1 MSHLLELPQELLINV
16 LLFLNARDLVIF
28 GQTCKTIYSSIDPEH
43 NQHVWRSKFLQAYD
57 DPITAYRQQRS
68 KVGLQQREWDWFK
81 ELKRRFLATRF
92 LDRHTEKSFVS
103 PLGEEEM
110 VLVLLDMI
118 DTSNCIGGT
127 DSIDEKRHSVG
138 ISSSQNIT
146 VLPDRDDFSIAMDQ
160 LVRES
165 RLIDPD
171 VDSAMDIDNARPITR
186 SISANRPRHPR
197 TDADA
202 RLHALAG
209 VTVREERDRKAMGRA
224 RRVVYDLSRTTERN
238 EWSPCKNDGSGEVD
252 WIRLEAVMTV
262 GVRSFQNAIRGR
274 MTLPQGFK
282 YSIPYRTLIPA
293 EAPNDWARATGNWC
307 GTYVFLNWNDLLD
320 FNVFNGPAA
329 SQPNLEDAP
338 EQCGGLMKLELHL
351 DDTITEDPALKTQ
364 LPVCNDLPP
373 LYFSGLSKSYDWSLA
388 TAVRGRVCLAPGGRE
403 VRWKFIVR

>member
-1 MSHLLELPQELLINV
+1 MSALLELPQELLINV
-16 LLFLNARDLVIF
+16 LTFLNARDLVTL
-28 GQTCKTIYSSIDPEH
+28 GQTCKAIHSSIDPVH
-43 NQHVWRSKFLQAYD
+43 NQQLWRSTFLHAYD

-81 ELKRRFLATRF
+81 ELKHRFLATRL
-92 LDRHTEKSFVS
+92 LDRHTEKSFAY

-110 VLVLLDMI
+110 VHVLLDMI
-118 DTSNCIGGT
+118 DTSYCDGGAVPT
-127 DSIDEKRHSVG
+127 EGKHHLMDVKN
-138 ISSSQNIT
+138 SQTIQC
-146 VLPDRDDFSIAMDQ
+146 LPDRDEYSIAMDQ

-165 RLIDPD
+165 RLIDPE
-171 VDSAMDIDNARPITR
+171 VDSAMEIDNARPITR
-186 SISANRPRHPR
+186 SMSANRPRHPR
-197 TDADA
+197 TNAEA
-202 RLHALAG
+202 RLHVLAG

-224 RRVVYDLSRTTERN
+224 RRVVYDLSRTNERT
-238 EWSPCKNDGSGEVD
+238 EWSPCKDDGSGEID

-282 YSIPYRTLIPA
+282 YSIPYRSLIPA

-320 FNVFNGPAA
+320 FNVFNGPTA

-351 DDTITEDPALKTQ
+351 DDTITEDPALKTH
-364 LPVCNDLPP
+364 LPFCDDLPP